1 MNIRNILIQN
11 AALLGITASL
21 LALPFGAAAAG
32 ITFALTG
39 VQAIIIADYGRKI
52 EPLSVSAE
60 VVPMGE
66 PGRPTSDYRAAA

>member
-1 MNIRNILIQN
+1 MNIRNLLIQN
-11 AALLGITASL
+11 AALLGVIASL

-39 VQAIIIADYGRKI
+39 VQAIIVADYGRKI
-52 EPLSVSAE
+52 EPLSVTGE

-66 PGRPTSDYRAAA
+66 PGRPTSDCRAAA

>member
-1 MNIRNILIQN
+1 MNIRTALIQN
-11 AALLGITASL
+11 AALLGLMASL

-39 VQAIIIADYGRKI
+39 VLAILIADYGRSI
-52 EPLSVSAE
+52 EPLRVRAQ

-66 PGRPTSDYRAAA
+66 PGRPASDYREAA